1 MPKKDKVITLRINE
15 KSFGI
20 IHNYSASH
28 GLSVNAYLNSII
40 DSYAEWFIPG
50 SSYESTTI
58 PKRMLSSLFSLASR
72 DGVEDLA
79 KQWADE
85 PRNMAVLS
93 GIGYEFTLESAV
105 DFIRKLSKY
114 VIGSDA
120 RIIPDDNNNNNISI
134 IIRHS
139 LGENFSFFFS
149 RNIMNLTGLLQSV
162 RVHVNYN
169 ENTIS
174 IKFERD

>member
-1 MPKKDKVITLRINE
+1 M
-15 KSFGI
+15 
-20 IHNYSASH
+20 
-28 GLSVNAYLNSII
+28 
-40 DSYAEWFIPG
+40 
-50 SSYESTTI
+50 
-58 PKRMLSSLFSLASR
+58 ASR
-72 DGVEDLA
+72 DGLEDLA

-93 GIGYEFTLESAV
+93 GIGDEFTLESAV